1 MVAEA
6 RAKASPPTRP
16 SAMVIRF
23 PTVRVRPPATARN
36 AMLRAQSVSM
46 IVSFQVCT
54 VEINVGWP
62 ASRDCA
68 SRAANRCAA
77 MPRVA
82 STAMPPTAL
91 VTLAMPSLRSLR
103 EIARIPVANR
113 NLQRVT
119 GKVRPFSADPQVSSI
134 AQERGHR
141 VPQVRGKG
149 DKVAVVPLPPA
160 VSRAIDTAVG
170 ERVRPRTGARPRRD
184 CDRWP
189 VPVRRDGRSLWEA
202 YMAEAAGSYAS
213 PSGLATT
220 TVYPSGSR
228 SQISR
233 WPGPL
238 PWPLGAVRW
247 AYHGRVQLCDAGD
260 DAVEVGHVT
269 EPQQYAVPDRAVRVS
284 HGTVMVLGPDV
295 VQLQDEVPVGEQP
308 LVLGAAVV
316 AAQAEQL
323 LVPTA
328 GGFHV
333 AYRDH
338 GLGPGG
344 TGQDDDS
351 DPVAG
356 RVVDL
361 DEPAFPVVE
370 SGAAAYGAAVGDYLA
385 ERGLQLV
392 GADPQDR
399 AAGGGRLEVGGQLA
413 DHCGCLEAAV
423 PQSDRPAEHRLVER
437 RGPGYVEC
445 GELQVSDLAVRRRL
459 DPAVDVGSS
468 HGDLLLLAERGL
480 DGGVSATSSRRAVRA
495 NQSWYRSTDQRRWR
509 TSRSNTAGSISSH
522 MVSTAS
528 CRVSSSCRSALP
540 ARPSTIHPA
549 VIARCRIICSVSSAS
564 YGG

>member
-1 MVAEA
+1 MLVRSRRWERPCPGDFGVLKAADPRQFLGPWLARRGVA
-6 RAKASPPTRP
+6 
-16 SAMVIRF
+16 
-23 PTVRVRPPATARN
+23 VRGDPRRRRRWLPRGVPRLAAPLFA
-36 AMLRAQSVSM
+36 LRTS
-46 IVSFQVCT
+46 
-54 VEINVGWP
+54 G
-62 ASRDCA
+62 
-68 SRAANRCAA
+68 RAAAC
-77 MPRVA
+77 
-82 STAMPPTAL
+82 
-91 VTLAMPSLRSLR
+91 LRSLTR
-103 EIARIPVANR
+103 FEVMDGPFGCLCRRRRRLVRLAVRAGHHDGVPVGIPQPDLAMAGPVA
-113 NLQRVT
+113 L
-119 GKVRPFSADPQVSSI
+119 
-134 AQERGHR
+134 
-141 VPQVRGKG
+141 
-149 DKVAVVPLPPA
+149 
-160 VSRAIDTAVG
+160 AVG
-170 ERVRPRTGARPRRD
+170 RV
-184 CDRWP
+184 
-189 VPVRRDGRSLWEA
+189 
-202 YMAEAAGSYAS
+202 
-213 PSGLATT
+213 
-220 TVYPSGSR
+220 
-228 SQISR
+228 
-233 WPGPL
+233 
-238 PWPLGAVRW
+238 AVRW

-399 AAGGGRLEVGGQLA
+399 AAGGGGLEVGGQLA

-445 GELQVSDLAVRRRL
+445 RELQVSDLAVRRRL

-564 YGG
+564 SGVLDDPSNTASTRPAERAWAAPTTLATIARNSSTLADPAASLVQPRSSTATGSSSPAIATSIAALSSRALVPDNSSTVGTETPASAAIARRVAPAYPRATNTDPAA